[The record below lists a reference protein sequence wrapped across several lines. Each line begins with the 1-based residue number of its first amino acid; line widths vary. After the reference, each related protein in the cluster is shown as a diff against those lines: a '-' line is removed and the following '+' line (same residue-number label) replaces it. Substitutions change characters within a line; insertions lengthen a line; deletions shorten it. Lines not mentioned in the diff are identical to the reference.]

1 MVRAGRRSRE
11 TRIIWIRRVANGF
24 LSCGLAACGC
34 ADRGSAGSPVGA
46 ALKEREEGRDQPN
59 FYLNFISFVPSP
71 SPGSIRDIYITC
83 FFSNPPLSR
92 ARRQSHPTPSR
103 YSITRESHFTYTN
116 PSTHVL
122 KPIPT
127 HHPAM
132 TDHTISF
139 DPPPRRS
146 TSSPSNGAV
155 NHRASFAENLRHSPR
170 SQRHPSFTQAAVQEL
185 LQHPPVLKPS
195 DPRFAGRDW
204 RSIHVGE
211 LVQQS
216 DVRWIEL
223 DSSVEEATKVCT
235 LSLLLLNDGG

>member
-1 MVRAGRRSRE
+1 MLLVIPRSHVRDVRA
-11 TRIIWIRRVANGF
+11 
-24 LSCGLAACGC
+24 
-34 ADRGSAGSPVGA
+34 
-46 ALKEREEGRDQPN
+46 
-59 FYLNFISFVPSP
+59 
-71 SPGSIRDIYITC
+71 
-83 FFSNPPLSR
+83 
-92 ARRQSHPTPSR
+92 TPSR
-103 YSITRESHFTYTN
+103 PSSIDIVRATRKSYLTTHSSSTY
-116 PSTHVL
+116 VR

-127 HHPAM
+127 HNPAM
-132 TDHTISF
+132 TDHTTTF

-185 LQHPPVLKPS
+185 LQHPPVSKPS

-211 LVQQS
+211 LVQRS

-235 LSLLLLNDGG
+235 LSLLLVYNSG